1 MVYFRLLHMDN
12 GLHMI
17 VFVLELHSILYGC
30 SYKGKLISDL
40 WCNSSL
46 SHREAALN
54 KTG

>member
-17 VFVLELHSILYGC
+17 VFVFERHSIFYGS
-30 SYKGKLISDL
+30 SYKGKLILDL
-40 WCNSSL
+40 SCNSSL